1 MDIPEGFDGRL
12 FFQQNLSMTRDDQ
25 RTGMRIAVYRNSE
38 WQWENITDEPS
49 TLVIDIGGSLDIIDS
64 IVLMFY
70 STGFESDEKVEYKVT
85 SCTADKASGII
96 EINWE
101 KTFNASSDDESRKET
116 LTTIITEDIVKVTS
130 DVGNATDET
139 LSYFSMG
146 ERYLIK
152 NMDITQTYHSVH
164 IKGREQEKVTGAG
177 SYQYQG
183 NTDYDGSIPE
193 LPGMPDLSGLNELI
207 KTIPSIEELEEMLGS
222 TDGFEDI
229 RDSIPSLPDIDT
241 GGEGEF
247 IPELPELPQSIELPS
262 FGLNTG
268 GSTLSRIVISPDI
281 GSFEFYPVLP
291 PEAETEKWMSY
302 EFEHTYPDPKNEGSL
317 KTDKATS
324 QDTPYQMLPLWFM
337 NPDFKEEDADEFQM
351 TPEEA
356 QNIQDTQELTGI
368 LSQMQANFNKLN
380 IQKLISNPQTGFEI
394 DFSDTIDPVPVSA
407 VLVEKAMFNH
417 KTFTAELTAKTITQK
432 GNTIHI
438 KITVNY
444 DFK

>member
-1 MDIPEGFDGRL
+1 
-12 FFQQNLSMTRDDQ
+12 
-25 RTGMRIAVYRNSE
+25 MRIAVYRNSE

-241 GGEGEF
+241 GG
-247 IPELPELPQSIELPS
+247 
-262 FGLNTG
+262 
-268 GSTLSRIVISPDI
+268 
-281 GSFEFYPVLP
+281 
-291 PEAETEKWMSY
+291 
-302 EFEHTYPDPKNEGSL
+302 
-317 KTDKATS
+317 
-324 QDTPYQMLPLWFM
+324 
-337 NPDFKEEDADEFQM
+337 
-351 TPEEA
+351 
-356 QNIQDTQELTGI
+356 
-368 LSQMQANFNKLN
+368 
-380 IQKLISNPQTGFEI
+380 
-394 DFSDTIDPVPVSA
+394 
-407 VLVEKAMFNH
+407 
-417 KTFTAELTAKTITQK
+417 
-432 GNTIHI
+432 
-438 KITVNY
+438 
-444 DFK
+444 